1 MRHSYYGL
9 TISTIVHD
17 GRWKWQIMLP
27 IGATITSD
35 QDFLTAQQAL
45 TQGQDWI
52 NGEGIFSSLG
62 GWLTELQEKGAIEPQ
77 EYTRLMKSILQV
89 TNHRHHR

>member
-9 TISTIVHD
+9 TISTIACS

-27 IGATITSD
+27 IGATITSH
-35 QDFLTAQQAL
+35 QDFSTSQQAL

-52 NGEGIFSSLG
+52 NGESVLSSLNR
-62 GWLTELQEKGAIEPQ
+62 WLTEQQEKGAIEPQ
-77 EYTRLMKSILQV
+77 EYSRLMKSILQV
-89 TNHRHHR
+89 THHR